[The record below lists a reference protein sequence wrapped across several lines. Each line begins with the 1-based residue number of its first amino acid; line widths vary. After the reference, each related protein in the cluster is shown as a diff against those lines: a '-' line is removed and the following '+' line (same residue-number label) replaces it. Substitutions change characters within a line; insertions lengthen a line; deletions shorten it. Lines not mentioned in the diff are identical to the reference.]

1 MLKKLSNSLN
11 LEDIFSL
18 VKNKISSK
26 EKGSYSYELSKGG
39 TEKITRKIGEESVEV
54 MIAAFLNDKKNSK
67 KTKEDLI
74 GEICDLFYHSFVL
87 MVSQN
92 IDFNDI
98 LKELNKRNIKKSFK
112 K

>member
-1 MLKKLSNSLN
+1 MPKKLDNSLD

-26 EKGSYSYELSKGG
+26 EKGSYSYDLTKGG
-39 TEKITRKIGEESVEV
+39 TEKITRKIGEEAVEV
-54 MIAAFLNDKKNSK
+54 MIAAFLNEKQNNK

-74 GEICDLFYHSFVL
+74 GEICDLFYHNFVL
-87 MVSQN
+87 MASQN

-98 LKELNKRNIKKSFK
+98 LKELNKRNIKKSSK